1 MRAYVCGTDESADK
15 PDSVPLTRYQPSG
28 GDHLSRTSVTAGLKQ
43 PTRTLGRAALERV
56 LLGFAPGGVYLA
68 GNVTTAAGGLLHHP
82 FTLTTRRSRG
92 GLLLGFAPGGVYLA
106 GNVTTAAGGLLHHP
120 FTLTTRRSRGG
131 LLSVAL
137 SRGSPRV
144 AVSHHLALRSPDG
157 PRALSCPRPPG

>member
-1 MRAYVCGTDESADK
+1 MSSCKNEFHADEPADK
-15 PDSVPLTRYQPSG
+15 PDSVPLARYQPSG

-68 GNVTTAAGGLLHHP
+68 GNVTIAAGGLLHHP
-82 FTLTTRRSRG
+82 FTLTTYRSG
-92 GLLLGFAPGGVYLA
+92 
-106 GNVTTAAGGLLHHP
+106 
-120 FTLTTRRSRGG
+120 GG

-144 AVSHHLALRSPDG
+144 AVSHHLALRSPDV
-157 PRALSCPRPPG
+157 PRVHTHPRPPS